1 MLKLLLTVCLLD
13 TGVEHSMSKI
23 AFEMHNDLIFSML
36 YLSLSN
42 RLGVIDV
49 V

>member
-1 MLKLLLTVCLLD
+1 
-13 TGVEHSMSKI
+13 MSKI
-23 AFEMHNDLIFSML
+23 AFEMHNDLIFRVL
-36 YLSLSN
+36 YLSLFN